1 MRTKTSPTEAA
12 QLTEEHQCRR
22 VVVLT
27 PAERLI
33 GIVSLSDLAVHT
45 DKELVPTA
53 ISSSVSTG
61 LLDYPVLQA
70 ADILL

>member
-1 MRTKTSPTEAA
+1 
-12 QLTEEHQCRR
+12 

-33 GIVSLSDLAVHT
+33 RIVSLNDLAVHT

-53 ISSSVSTG
+53 ISKSVSPG
-61 LLDYPVLQA
+61 LLDDPVLQA
-70 ADILL
+70 ADILLYKTAE

>member
-1 MRTKTSPTEAA
+1 
-12 QLTEEHQCRR
+12 
-22 VVVLT
+22 VVALT

-53 ISSSVSTG
+53 ISKSVSPG

-70 ADILL
+70 ADILLYKTE